1 MLYISYDFES
11 DYACVMEIDMNSYD
25 AWKVAIRAMEA
36 IENCGDKELL
46 QSVLADKGVAVWWKT
61 HKAELSKR
69 EEAQRKEAEKEAK
82 LRALRE
88 SAASKLTQEELD
100 LLGFTKTGNKR
111 SRRRTTV

>member
-1 MLYISYDFES
+1 MHYISCDFEL
-11 DYACVMEIDMNSYD
+11 DYAYIMEMEMNSYD

-46 QSVLADKGVAVWWKT
+46 QSVLADKDVAVWWKT

-82 LRALRE
+82 LRELRKI
-88 SAASKLTQEELD
+88 AASKLTEEELE
-100 LLGFTKTGNKR
+100 LLGFNKNGNKR
-111 SRRRTTV
+111 SGRRTTV